1 MSSLVID
8 LLAEVWLWLVQ
19 TEPDRRSASA
29 QVSSS
34 ACCELT
40 RGLSKQPAEQTR
52 AGFQLACTV
61 TFPGLRFCI
70 EQTHC
75 KHCKSLHGRQ
85 VGDGRNKESKH
96 TPHRK
101 YDVNTQ
107 WAPKGWK
114 AMYRFKTEKYSPI
127 FGGDKLAC
135 LNAKSM
141 R

>member
-19 TEPDRRSASA
+19 TEPDRRKCIGAGF
-29 QVSSS
+29 VVG
-34 ACCELT
+34 ELT
-40 RGLSKQPAEQTR
+40 RLLSKQPAEQTR

-101 YDVNTQ
+101 YDVNSQ

-114 AMYRFKTEKYSPI
+114 AMYRFKTEKLIPP
-127 FGGDKLAC
+127 FLAET
-135 LNAKSM
+135 S
-141 R
+141 